1 MVITNGPITK
11 SGVLQGITL
20 FFWKFCFRLRTSY
33 KEFIWC
39 TNYPNI
45 HNRTFCKRWSFIW
58 RCFFPASILNKNKWN
73 FPRFLSF
80 RFSPIPKIE
89 NSEISE
95 SFLLLQ
101 YLVIWNPRS
110 RNKKKKTF
118 EKVNYNFK
126 IWFNKK
132 KWKYTRFTSFRIC
145 PIPEIESFG
154 TLKRFYLLQMLIVS
168 IVLSVGKLKVFIEF
182 QMNRSHVY

>member
-1 MVITNGPITK
+1 MIENALFPYKTVISEANVKANKMVSTNGPITK

-20 FFWKFCFRLRTSY
+20 FSWKFCFRLRTSY

-39 TNYPNI
+39 TNYPNV

-101 YLVIWNPRS
+101 YLVLYEIQDFW
-110 RNKKKKTF
+110 KKSF
-118 EKVNYNFK
+118 FK
-126 IWFNKK
+126 EGFW
-132 KWKYTRFTSFRIC
+132 
-145 PIPEIESFG
+145 ES
-154 TLKRFYLLQMLIVS
+154 
-168 IVLSVGKLKVFIEF
+168 KL
-182 QMNRSHVY
+182 